1 MVNGENTETFRSN
14 AFHFSLFTFHHSRSF
29 HASYSLIQ
37 EAADRLQKRVRRT
50 ELIHSHPFSEKLG
63 FPLFFKCENLQR
75 TGAFKIRGALNF
87 MTAQP
92 REALSNG
99 VITASA
105 GNHAQG
111 VAFSADLL
119 GVKATVYMPEST
131 PPQKVFATRD
141 YGAEVVLIGRNFD
154 EACAA
159 ALQAQQ
165 ETGALFVHPF
175 DDPLVMAGQGT
186 IGLEVLA
193 DLPDLATILVP
204 IGGGGLIAGI
214 ATAIRETHPRVRIVG
229 VESAAAPSMHHSLE
243 KGKILGTPITV
254 SLADGIAVKTVGYNT
269 FPIVRELV
277 DEVVLVEEEEI
288 AQAIVALLER
298 TKLLVE
304 GAGAVTLAALL
315 YGKVPAVS
323 GKTVCLLSGGN
334 IDVKTISIVVERGLL
349 AAGRYLKLKVELEDV
364 PGSLA
369 RLATDIAETRA
380 NIYLISHDRRS
391 ITLSLGRTE
400 VLLELETRGFE
411 HIREI
416 IGHLSDRGYEVE
428 VLK

>member
-1 MVNGENTETFRSN
+1 M
-14 AFHFSLFTFHHSRSF
+14 L
-29 HASYSLIQ
+29 SYDLIA
-37 EAADRLQKRVRRT
+37 EAADRLRKRVRRT
-50 ELIHSHPFSEKLG
+50 ELIQSHNLSERLG
-63 FPLFFKCENLQR
+63 FPVYFKCENLQR
-75 TGAFKIRGALNF
+75 TGSFKIRGALNF

-92 REALSNG
+92 RENLSRG

-119 GVKATVYMPEST
+119 GIKAKIFMPEST

-141 YGAEVVLIGRNFD
+141 YGAEVVLVGRNFD
-154 EACAA
+154 EAYAEA
-159 ALQAQQ
+159 VKAGR
-165 ETGALFVHPF
+165 ESGALFVHPF

-186 IGLEVLA
+186 IGLEVLRE
-193 DLPDLATILVP
+193 LPDLANIFIP
-204 IGGGGLIAGI
+204 IGGGGLISGI
-214 ATAIRETHPRVRIVG
+214 ASAIKATHPHVRIIG
-229 VESAAAPSMHHSLE
+229 VEAGAAPSMHYSL
-243 KGKILGTPITV
+243 KRGKIVEAPLAF
-254 SLADGIAVKTVGYNT
+254 SLADGIAVKRVGRTT

-288 AQAIVALLER
+288 ALAIVTLLER

-315 YGKVPAVS
+315 NGRARDIS

-334 IDVKTISIVVERGLL
+334 IDVRTIAIVVERGLL
-349 AAGRYLKLKVELEDV
+349 AAGRYLKLKVQLADI

-369 RLATDIAETRA
+369 QLSADIAATRA

-391 ITLSLGRTE
+391 ISLPLGRTE
-400 VLLELETRGFE
+400 VLLELETRGYE
-411 HIREI
+411 HIEDVIR
-416 IGHLSDRGYEVE
+416 HLTAQGYDVE

>member
-1 MVNGENTETFRSN
+1 MLT
-14 AFHFSLFTFHHSRSF
+14 
-29 HASYSLIQ
+29 YSLIH
-37 EAADRLQKRVRRT
+37 EAADRLKKRVRRT
-50 ELIHSHPFSEKLG
+50 ELIHSHHFSEKLG
-63 FPLFFKCENLQR
+63 FPVHFKCENLQR
-75 TGAFKIRGALNF
+75 TGSFKIRGALNF

-92 REALSNG
+92 RNALAKG

-119 GVKATVYMPEST
+119 GVSAVVFMPEST

-141 YGAEVVLIGRNFD
+141 YGAEVVLTGRNFD
-154 EACAA
+154 EAYAA
-159 ALQAQQ
+159 AIKYQK
-165 ETGALFVHPF
+165 ESGALFVHPF
-175 DDPLVMAGQGT
+175 DEPLVMAGQGT
-186 IGLEVLA
+186 TALEVLA
-193 DLPDLATILVP
+193 DLPDLANILVP
-204 IGGGGLIAGI
+204 IGGGGLISGI
-214 ATAIRETHPRVRIVG
+214 AMAIKETHPHIRVIG
-229 VESAAAPSMHHSLE
+229 VEAAAAPSMHYSLK
-243 KGKILGTPITV
+243 KGKIMEAPLAV
-254 SLADGIAVKTVGYNT
+254 SLADGIAVKRVGKKT

-315 YGKVPAVS
+315 NRRVENLS
-323 GKTVCLLSGGN
+323 GRTVCLLSGGN
-334 IDVKTISIVVERGLL
+334 IDVKTIATVVERGLL

-369 RLATDIAETRA
+369 KLTADTAATRA

-391 ITLSLGRTE
+391 ISLPLGRTE
-400 VLLELETRGFE
+400 VLLELETRGYD
-411 HIREI
+411 HIQEV
-416 IGHLSDRGYEVE
+416 IGYLNGKGYEVE

>member
-1 MVNGENTETFRSN
+1 MLPYN
-14 AFHFSLFTFHHSRSF
+14 
-29 HASYSLIQ
+29 LIA
-37 EAADRLQKRVRRT
+37 EAADRLKKRVRRT
-50 ELIHSHPFSEKLG
+50 ELIHSHHFSEKLG
-63 FPLFFKCENLQR
+63 FPLYFKCENLQR

-92 REALSNG
+92 REALANG

-111 VAFSADLL
+111 LAFSADLL
-119 GVKATVYMPEST
+119 GVSATIYMPENT

-141 YGAEVVLIGRNFD
+141 YGAEVVLTGRNFD
-154 EACAA
+154 EAYGAA
-159 ALQAQQ
+159 RAAQL

-186 IGLEVLA
+186 IGLEILEQ
-193 DLPDLATILVP
+193 LPEVDTVLVP
-204 IGGGGLIAGI
+204 IGGGGLISGI
-214 ATAIRETHPRVRIVG
+214 ATAIRETHPRIRIIG
-229 VESAAAPSMHHSLE
+229 VESVAAPSMHFSLK
-243 KGKILGTPITV
+243 KGEIVESPVSV
-254 SLADGIAVKTVGYNT
+254 SLADGIAVKKVGQNT

-323 GKTVCLLSGGN
+323 GRTVCLLSGGN
-334 IDVKTISIVVERGLL
+334 IDVKTIATVVERGLL

-369 RLATDIAETRA
+369 RLSADIAATKA

-391 ITLSLGRTE
+391 IALPLGRTE
-400 VLLELETRGFE
+400 VLLELETRGYE
-411 HIREI
+411 HIQDV
-416 IGHLSDRGYEVE
+416 IGHLNEQGYDVE

>member
-1 MVNGENTETFRSN
+1 MLTYN
-14 AFHFSLFTFHHSRSF
+14 
-29 HASYSLIQ
+29 LIL
-37 EAADRLQKRVRRT
+37 EAADRLKKRVRRT
-50 ELIHSHPFSEKLG
+50 ELIHSHHFSEKLG
-63 FPLFFKCENLQR
+63 IPLFFKCENLQR

-87 MTAQP
+87 MTSQP
-92 REALSNG
+92 RENLANG

-119 GVKATVYMPEST
+119 GVKSTVFMPEST

-141 YGAEVVLIGRNFD
+141 YGAEVVLTGKNFD
-154 EACAA
+154 EAYAA
-159 ALQAQQ
+159 ALKAQK

-186 IGLEVLA
+186 IGLEIL
-193 DLPDLATILVP
+193 DELPDLATILVP

-214 ATAIRETHPRVRIVG
+214 ATAIKQTRPRVRIIG
-229 VESAAAPSMHHSLE
+229 VESAAAPSMHFSLGR
-243 KGKILGTPITV
+243 GKITEIPLSVT
-254 SLADGIAVKTVGYNT
+254 LADGIAVKRVGKNT

-298 TKLLVE
+298 SKLLVE
-304 GAGAVTLAALL
+304 GAGAVTLAALMN
-315 YGKVPAVS
+315 GKVEHVT

-334 IDVKTISIVVERGLL
+334 IDVKTIAIVVERGLL
-349 AAGRYLKLKVELEDV
+349 AAGRYLKLKVELDDV

-369 RLATDIAETRA
+369 KLSTDIAATNA
-380 NIYLISHDRRS
+380 NISLITHDRRS
-391 ITLSLGRTE
+391 KALPIGRAE
-400 VLLELETRGFE
+400 VLLELETRGFD
-411 HIREI
+411 HIRAVVGYLGE
-416 IGHLSDRGYEVE
+416 RGYEVE

>member
-1 MVNGENTETFRSN
+1 M
-14 AFHFSLFTFHHSRSF
+14 L
-29 HASYSLIQ
+29 SYSLIM
-37 EAADRLQKRVRRT
+37 EAADRLKKRVRRT
-50 ELIHSHPFSEKLG
+50 ELIHSHHFSEKLG
-63 FPLFFKCENLQR
+63 FPLYFKCENLQR

-92 REALSNG
+92 REALANG

-119 GVKATVYMPEST
+119 GVKATVFMPEST
-131 PPQKVFATRD
+131 PPQKVFATKD
-141 YGAEVVLIGRNFD
+141 YGAEVVLTGRNFD
-154 EACAA
+154 EAFAA
-159 ALQAQQ
+159 ALKARK
-165 ETGALFVHPF
+165 ESGALFVHPF

-186 IGLEVLA
+186 IGLELLD
-193 DLPDLATILVP
+193 DLPDLSTILVP

-214 ATAIRETHPRVRIVG
+214 ASAIKESRPRVRIIG
-229 VESAAAPSMHHSLE
+229 VESTAAPGMYYSLK
-243 KGKILGTPITV
+243 KGEIVETPLTV
-254 SLADGIAVKTVGYNT
+254 SLADGIAVKRVGKNT

-277 DEVVLVEEEEI
+277 DEVVLVKEEEI

-304 GAGAVTLAALL
+304 GAGAVTLAALMNRR
-315 YGKVPAVS
+315 VENIS

-334 IDVKTISIVVERGLL
+334 IDVKTIAVVVERGLL

-369 RLATDIAETRA
+369 KLAADIAATRA
-380 NIYLISHDRRS
+380 NIHLITHDRRS
-391 ITLSLGRTE
+391 IDLPLGRTE
-400 VLLELETRGFE
+400 VLLELETRGNE
-411 HIREI
+411 HIQEVI
-416 IGHLSDRGYEVE
+416 TYLNGRGYEVE
-428 VLK
+428 AQK

>member
-1 MVNGENTETFRSN
+1 M
-14 AFHFSLFTFHHSRSF
+14 L
-29 HASYSLIQ
+29 SYDLIA
-37 EAADRLQKRVRRT
+37 EAADRLRKRVRRT
-50 ELIHSHPFSEKLG
+50 ELIQSHNLSERLG
-63 FPLFFKCENLQR
+63 FPVYFKCENLQR
-75 TGAFKIRGALNF
+75 TGSFKIRGALNF

-92 REALSNG
+92 RENLSRG

-119 GVKATVYMPEST
+119 GIKAKIFMPEST

-141 YGAEVVLIGRNFD
+141 YGAEVVLVGRNFD
-154 EACAA
+154 EAYAEA
-159 ALQAQQ
+159 VKAGR
-165 ETGALFVHPF
+165 ESGALFVHPF

-186 IGLEVLA
+186 IGLEVLRE
-193 DLPDLATILVP
+193 LPDLANIFIP
-204 IGGGGLIAGI
+204 IGGGGLISGI
-214 ATAIRETHPRVRIVG
+214 ASAIKATHPHVRIIG
-229 VESAAAPSMHHSLE
+229 VEAAAAPSMHYSL
-243 KGKILGTPITV
+243 KRGKIVEAPLAF
-254 SLADGIAVKTVGYNT
+254 SLADGIAVKRVGRTT
-269 FPIVRELV
+269 FPIVQELV

-288 AQAIVALLER
+288 ALAIVTLLER

-315 YGKVPAVS
+315 NGRARDIS

-334 IDVKTISIVVERGLL
+334 IDVRTIAIVVERGLL
-349 AAGRYLKLKVELEDV
+349 AAGRYLKLKVQLADI

-369 RLATDIAETRA
+369 QLSTDIAATRA

-391 ITLSLGRTE
+391 IALPLGRTE
-400 VLLELETRGFE
+400 VLLELETRGYE
-411 HIREI
+411 HIEDVIR
-416 IGHLSDRGYEVE
+416 HLTAQGYDVE